1 MGHLRSVVSGRIRH
15 ALNTGKDRGS
25 LDYLGC
31 SVDTLRWHI
40 EQQFEPGM
48 TWDNHGSGPDTWQID
63 HIVPIKYPGK
73 DGGAPTLEEVAERLH
88 WTNCQPLWT
97 ADNIAKGNRFIGRE
111 RPQAVVPATE
121 SPNLSDTDIDEL
133 LAGLTL

>member
-1 MGHLRSVVSGRIRH
+1 
-15 ALNTGKDRGS
+15 
-25 LDYLGC
+25 
-31 SVDTLRWHI
+31 
-40 EQQFEPGM
+40 M
-48 TWDNHGSGPDTWQID
+48 TWDNHGMGPDTWQID

-73 DGGAPTLEEVAERLH
+73 DGGVPTLEEVAERLH

-121 SPNLSDTDIDEL
+121 SPKLSDTDIDEL